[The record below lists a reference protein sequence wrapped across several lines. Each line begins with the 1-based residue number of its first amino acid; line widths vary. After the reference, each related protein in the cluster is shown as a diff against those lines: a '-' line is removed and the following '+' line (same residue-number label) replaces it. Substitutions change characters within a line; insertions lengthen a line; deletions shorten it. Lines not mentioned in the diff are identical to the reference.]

1 MIISPN
7 RAESRFKYVKN
18 VEKWIYVKIKN
29 VKKKKL
35 TEKPMGPKK
44 SYNETR

>member
-29 VKKKKL
+29 VKKKKVNRK
-35 TEKPMGPKK
+35 TDGAKK
-44 SYNETR
+44 KL